1 MVNEFVLGVAIIL
14 LTGLLF
20 GKLSRKLRIPDITG
34 YLLGGLVIG
43 PTLVTL
49 IVPAFSGIIGFDLL
63 ETLALVVDIELGFI
77 AFAVGCEFK
86 ISYFKQVGL
95 MPIIIAFTESLAAVI
110 FITGGMLLFGAPLY
124 FALCMG
130 AVGGAT
136 APAATIMVIRQ
147 YKAKGDLAKTL
158 LSVTA
163 IDDASA
169 LLYFG
174 IAIAIV
180 KAIIM
185 PGANIAWTVITPII
199 EILGSLAI
207 GLVIGFAFTFLLRF
221 FKSESNRLV
230 LTVAMLFL
238 SIGLCLLIKE
248 TFDFGFSSLL
258 VCIVMGAVFTN
269 MSKEVEQVAQLTE
282 AITPPLVVI
291 FFVLAGAGLQVEALS
306 WLALTLLCVYLVFR
320 VAGKVFGT
328 WISAKAAKAPPIVKK
343 WLGWG
348 LLPQGGIAIG
358 LSILVMKTL
367 DAAPAANLTAGYDG
381 VLVRAIVLCAV
392 FASEI
397 FGPLLAKM
405 AIIKSGEGQE
415 EPRPPKREK
424 KQKQQG
430 DKAGTVIS
438 AESQTSLASETKIIA
453 LEPKTV
459 PVAESKSRKA
469 RMTKNT
475 QEQPGS

>member
-1 MVNEFVLGVAIIL
+1 MINEFVLGVAIIL

-20 GKLSRKLRIPDITG
+20 GKLSRKLRVPDITG
-34 YLLGGLVIG
+34 YLLGGLIIG
-43 PTLVTL
+43 PVFLTL
-49 IVPAFSGIIGFDLL
+49 IIPSFAGIIGFDLL
-63 ETLALVVDIELGFI
+63 KTLALVVDIELGFI
-77 AFAVGCEFK
+77 AFTVGCEFK
-86 ISYFKQVGL
+86 LSYFKKVGM
-95 MPIIIAFTESLAAVI
+95 MPVIIAFAESFAAVV

-147 YKAKGDLAKTL
+147 YKAKGELSQTL
-158 LSVTA
+158 LAVTA

-169 LLYFG
+169 LLFFG
-174 IAIAIV
+174 VAIAIV
-180 KAIIM
+180 KALIM
-185 PGANIAWTVITPII
+185 PGANIAMTVITPII
-199 EILGSLAI
+199 EILGSMALGAII
-207 GLVIGFAFTFLLRF
+207 GLALTFFVRF
-221 FKSESNRLV
+221 FKTESNRLV

-248 TFDFGFSSLL
+248 TLDFGLSSLL
-258 VCIVMGAVFTN
+258 ACIVMGAVFTN
-269 MSKEVEQVAQLTE
+269 MSKAVDEVIPLTE

-291 FFVLAGAGLQVEALS
+291 FFVLAGAGLQVKALS
-306 WLALTLLCVYLVFR
+306 LLALLLLGVYLVFR

-328 WISAKAAKAPPIVKK
+328 WISAKATKAPPKVKK

-358 LSILVMKTL
+358 LSILVMTTL
-367 DAAPAANLTAGYDG
+367 DAAPAANLIGEYNGA
-381 VLVRAIVLCAV
+381 LVRAIVLCAV

-405 AIIKSGEGQE
+405 AIMKSGEGQE

-424 KQKQQG
+424 KP
-430 DKAGTVIS
+430 
-438 AESQTSLASETKIIA
+438 E
-453 LEPKTV
+453 TV
-459 PVAESKSRKA
+459 PVEAVSK
-469 RMTKNT
+469 
-475 QEQPGS
+475 

>member
-20 GKLSRKLRIPDITG
+20 GKLSRKLRVPDITG
-34 YLLGGLVIG
+34 YLLGGLIIG
-43 PTLVTL
+43 PVFLTL
-49 IVPAFSGIIGFDLL
+49 IIPSFAGIIGFDLL
-63 ETLALVVDIELGFI
+63 KTLSLVVDIELGFI
-77 AFAVGCEFK
+77 AFTVGCEFK
-86 ISYFKQVGL
+86 LSYFKKVGM
-95 MPIIIAFTESLAAVI
+95 MPVIIAFAESFAAVV

-147 YKAKGDLAKTL
+147 YKAKGELSQTL
-158 LSVTA
+158 LAVTA

-169 LLYFG
+169 LLFFG
-174 IAIAIV
+174 VAIAIV
-180 KAIIM
+180 KALIM
-185 PGANIAWTVITPII
+185 PGANIAMTIITPII
-199 EILGSLAI
+199 EILGSMALGAVI
-207 GLVIGFAFTFLLRF
+207 GLALTFFVRF

-238 SIGLCLLIKE
+238 SIGICLLINN
-248 TFDFGFSSLL
+248 TFDIGLSSLL
-258 VCIVMGAVFTN
+258 ACIVMGAIFTN
-269 MSKEVEQVAQLTE
+269 MSKAVDDVIPLTE

-291 FFVLAGAGLQVEALS
+291 FFVLAGAGLQVKALS
-306 WLALTLLCVYLVFR
+306 LLALMLLCVYLVFR

-328 WISAKAAKAPPIVKK
+328 WISAKATNAPPKVKK

-358 LSILVMKTL
+358 LSILVMTTL
-367 DAAPAANLTAGYDG
+367 DAAPAANLIGEYNGA
-381 VLVRAIVLCAV
+381 LVRAIVLCAV

-405 AIIKSGEGQE
+405 AIMKSGEGQE

-424 KQKQQG
+424 KP
-430 DKAGTVIS
+430 
-438 AESQTSLASETKIIA
+438 
-453 LEPKTV
+453 EPV
-459 PVAESKSRKA
+459 PVEV
-469 RMTKNT
+469 
-475 QEQPGS
+475 